1 MDAHQHLE
9 LNLNYLF
16 LFLVTVEYAHASSEN
31 GSYSGPSEPGDQDE
45 RVHAFTVDYNYV
57 QIPYEI
63 TLWIILASYAKIGFH
78 LYHRLPSIMP
88 ESCILIAIGVLLG
101 GIIFGTNHKAPPA
114 MRTDIYFLYLLP
126 PIILEGGYFL
136 PTRPFLENIGTIIW
150 WSVAGTL
157 LNALGIGFSLYGVCQ
172 VEAFGLSDISLL
184 QNLLF
189 GSLISAVDPVAVLA
203 VFEESHVNEQL
214 YMIIFGESLLN
225 DGITVV
231 LYNLFISFTHMHT
244 FETIEPVDIFA
255 GIARFFI
262 VGIGGVFFGI
272 IFGFISAFITRFTEN
287 ISSIEPLLVFM
298 FSYLSYLS
306 AEALYLSGILAMTAC
321 AMTMKKYVEENVSQ
335 NSNATIKYVMKMLS
349 SVSETL
355 IFIFMGVSTVGK
367 NHEWNWAFVCFTL
380 LFCLIWRTLSVFGL
394 FYIINHFRTYPFTV
408 KDQFVIAYSGLRG
421 ASSFSLVFLLP
432 ISIVP
437 QKKMFITSTIVVI
450 YFTVFIKGITIGPL
464 VRYLGVK
471 KTNKMQ
477 SINEEIHIRLMDH
490 LKVGIE
496 DVCGHWGH
504 YQLRQKYK
512 KFDNKYLRRV
522 LIRKKQPKSSIVSLY
537 KKLEIK
543 QAIEMAEVGISR
555 DPSAASLIRYRDQT
569 AKRLSPEEV
578 ESMRDMLAHNLYQ
591 IRQRTLSYSRY
602 NLPTEESQR
611 QTKEILIRHHT
622 LRASK
627 RKGNSLPWQ
636 RPVGTK
642 NVRYLSF
649 PYNNK
654 HSDGREAMEAVFTA
668 DTVDGDSDSVFSPAK
683 FNLQSRPGS
692 HIVKQPQ
699 QEQQQRFEMEWIRPR
714 ASSSD
719 FRDETGR
726 SVTKLDQVA
735 MGRWHGLAPKQRFA
749 AVYEEDTRI
758 YETDEDSEE
767 GAAAA
772 ATGPSIRCPKRSRH
786 GNSNYEGQNPLLRR
800 KGY

>member
-1 MDAHQHLE
+1 MDAYQHLE
-9 LNLNYLF
+9 LNLSYVF
-16 LFLVTVEYAHASSEN
+16 FMIMAVEGVSSSPEN
-31 GSYSGPSEPGDQDE
+31 GSYPTQSEPDDQDE

-57 QIPYEI
+57 QTPYEI

-101 GIIFGTNHKAPPA
+101 GIIFGTDHKAPPA

-126 PIILEGGYFL
+126 PIVLEGGYFL
-136 PTRPFLENIGTIIW
+136 PTRPFLENIGTIIL
-150 WSVAGTL
+150 WSFGGTL
-157 LNALGIGFSLYGVCQ
+157 INALGIGISLYGICQ
-172 VEAFGLSDISLL
+172 IDAFGLSDVSLL

-203 VFEESHVNEQL
+203 VFEEAHVNEQL
-214 YMIIFGESLLN
+214 YMMIFGESLLN

-231 LYNLFISFTHMHT
+231 LYNMFISFTHMHT
-244 FETIEPVDIFA
+244 FETIEPVDVFA
-255 GIARFFI
+255 GIARFFS
-262 VGIGGVFFGI
+262 VGIGGVLFGI
-272 IFGFISAFITRFTEN
+272 IFGFVSAFITRFTEN

-306 AEALYLSGILAMTAC
+306 AEALYLSGILAITAC

-335 NSNATIKYVMKMLS
+335 NSNTTIKYFMKMLS

-380 LFCLIWRTLSVFGL
+380 FFCLIWRALSVFTL
-394 FYIINHFRTYPFTV
+394 FYIINHFRTFPFSL
-408 KDQFVIAYSGLRG
+408 KDQFIIAYSGLRG

-437 QKKMFITSTIVVI
+437 RKKMFITSTIVVI

-471 KTNKMQ
+471 KTNKKQ

-490 LKVGIE
+490 LKVGIG

-512 KFDNKYLRRV
+512 KFDHKYLRKI

-543 QAIEMAEVGISR
+543 QAIEMAEEGISR
-555 DPSAASLIRYRDQT
+555 DPSVASLMKYCDQHV
-569 AKRLSPEEV
+569 KRLSPEEV
-578 ESMRDMLAHNLYQ
+578 ESMRDMLSHNLYQ

-602 NLPTEESQR
+602 NLPTEERQR
-611 QTKEILIRHHT
+611 QTKEILIRHHHT
-622 LRASK
+622 LKANQK
-627 RKGNSLPWQ
+627 KGNSLPWQ
-636 RPVGTK
+636 RPAGTK
-642 NVRYLSF
+642 NLRYFSL
-649 PYNNK
+649 PYNSK
-654 HSDGREAMEAVFTA
+654 HIDGIEMMDAPFPA
-668 DTVDGDSDSVFSPAK
+668 DVDSDSDSVITSAK
-683 FNLQSRPGS
+683 FNPQSKLAPRRA
-692 HIVKQPQ
+692 K
-699 QEQQQRFEMEWIRPR
+699 EQGEEHHHRFEPKWINQ
-714 ASSSD
+714 SITSE
-719 FRDETGR
+719 FIGQMGR
-726 SVTKLDQVA
+726 KEARLDQAAIRRCQDSV
-735 MGRWHGLAPKQRFA
+735 PKQYFNTVCENNMESHESEDDEKEGTA
-749 AVYEEDTRI
+749 AE
-758 YETDEDSEE
+758 
-767 GAAAA
+767 
-772 ATGPSIRCPKRSRH
+772 PSFRYPKERRMRNCKGHKPS
-786 GNSNYEGQNPLLRR
+786 LRR
-800 KGY
+800 KPH